1 MLCVYAFSVRT
12 RQGIFENQERM
23 HALHLGGWLNEFG
36 IDIARVVGLADT
48 NPSTV
53 HRNLE
58 EFLVVR

>member
-1 MLCVYAFSVRT
+1 
-12 RQGIFENQERM
+12 M